1 METQVYLKEDEFD
14 LQKFKIDKDSM
25 KVEFNE
31 VRKTNDGTIK
41 IPHSMEPPF
50 QPHPD
55 LLDLLSRMK
64 SYVLKQYDYNT
75 IYALRTKGNE
85 EMKAAWKELNQN
97 LTVTGFTLIGSENL
111 KGAIITAKIKTE
123 SGTRA
128 LPTGRIVFSSDK
140 LGYEKECEVLTDELK
155 KEVYSCLFE
164 NKRAQLDLF
173 QDESKSKKETKLGLV
188 S

>member
-1 METQVYLKEDEFD
+1 METQVYLKEGEFD

-25 KVEFNE
+25 RVEFNE
-31 VRKTNDGTIK
+31 VRNTNDGTIK
-41 IPHSMEPPF
+41 IPHSMDPPY
-50 QPHPD
+50 QAHPD

-64 SYVLKQYDYNT
+64 EYVLKQYDYHKLN
-75 IYALRTKGNE
+75 LSKNKE
-85 EMKAAWKELNQN
+85 SKAAWKEMNQN
-97 LTVTGFTLIGSENL
+97 LTVTGFTLIGSDNL

-140 LGYEKECEVLTDELK
+140 LGYEKECEVLIDELQT
-155 KEVYSCLFE
+155 EVYSCLFE

>member
-1 METQVYLKEDEFD
+1 MENTVYLKADEFD
-14 LQKFKIDKDSM
+14 LQKFKIEKDSM

-31 VRKTNDGTIK
+31 IRKTNEGTIK
-41 IPHSMEPPF
+41 IPHSMEPPY
-50 QPHPD
+50 QAHPD

-64 SYVLKQYDYNT
+64 EFVLKQYDYHKLN
-75 IYALRTKGNE
+75 LSKNKE
-85 EMKAAWKELNQN
+85 SKAAWQEINKA
-97 LTVTGFTLIGSENL
+97 LTVTGFTLIGSDNL
-111 KGAIITAKIKTE
+111 KGAIVTAKIKTE

-140 LGYEKECEVLTDELK
+140 LGYEKECEVLIEELQS
-155 KEVYSCLFE
+155 EVYSCLFE

-173 QDESKSKKETKLGLV
+173 QEEKKDKKEAKLGLV